1 MIYIYRFIPYLIYI
15 KAKPK
20 TIKLFDISW
29 QLKVDESDIKDV
41 LSCVQSYLDSVKLID
56 YLCIY
61 TNSWQY
67 EISELELRDN
77 LNTYNY
83 RLSVDGLSDP
93 PHYFRNKLEAKIF
106 TDSRLQNQN
115 LVYKSLP
122 LYRNP
127 FVKITGAK

>member
-29 QLKVDESDIKDV
+29 KLKVDESDIKDV
-41 LSCVQSYLDSVKLID
+41 LTLVQSYLESVKLLD
-56 YLCIY
+56 YLCTS

-83 RLSVDGLSDP
+83 RLSVDGYP
-93 PHYFRNKLEAKIF
+93 AHYFRNKLEAKIF